1 MRVDIKSQSGN
12 PTPTT
17 IYLSTQKKKVVVWNV
32 EVKWIWPWLKCY
44 VHCFTP
50 HHSANS
56 IYHDFHILVTAFL
69 IGLAAAVFYF
79 FIFRSDWARGKS
91 VWAPSRVREI
101 KSDCVIFDKSSKL
114 RKMNEWREL
123 VW

>member
-1 MRVDIKSQSGN
+1 MNKKTVMIDNEGRYQKSEWQSHPHDDIFVGS
-12 PTPTT
+12 
-17 IYLSTQKKKVVVWNV
+17 KKKVVVWNV
-32 EVKWIWPWLKCY
+32 EVKWIWPWFKCY

-69 IGLAAAVFYF
+69 IGLAAAVFHF
-79 FIFRSDWARGKS
+79 FFFRSDWARGKS

-101 KSDCVIFDKSSKL
+101 KSDCVIFD
-114 RKMNEWREL
+114 
-123 VW
+123 